1 MTEERLL
8 QCVKELARRVE
19 QYGSHLQRSE
29 IQTRYTLIDP
39 LLRALGW
46 NIEDPAEVCLDHD
59 LALFRPYAI
68 FYGGKVCL
76 VIKAR
81 PLGSDLTEVG
91 DERASLWN
99 ETPYFAM
106 TDGRHWEVY
115 ATHGLAIP
123 ENELIVK
130 FDICSSP
137 VEVVPLASVL
147 RPSVLGSAG
156 PPVPVFPLP
165 KAIDADQVDGEKGVV
180 VLPDTLY
187 LPKDREG
194 VLTCWV
200 EVPVET
206 WKDFCVEIVRW
217 LVDVGKLGPSHCPI
231 QRTRN
236 KYIVHTEPRHPSGA
250 HFPPSQCTQV
260 GSVWVDTKYNR
271 KYIVENTE
279 LILRH
284 VGEDPH
290 RYGFRWGEKTYRS
303 KTVFGIVRVSRKD
316 D

>member
-1 MTEERLL
+1 MTEAGLPQRI
-8 QCVKELARRVE
+8 KELARRVE
-19 QYGSHLQRSE
+19 QYGPLLQGSE

-46 NIEDPAEVCLDHD
+46 NIEDPAEVRLDHD
-59 LALFRPYAI
+59 LALFRPYAM
-68 FYGGKVCL
+68 FYKGKICL

-81 PLGSDLTEVG
+81 PLGLDLKEVRG
-91 DERASLWN
+91 ERESLLN
-99 ETPYFAM
+99 ETPYFAV

-137 VEVVPLASVL
+137 SEVAGLASVL

-156 PPVPVFPLP
+156 PPVPVFPLHQ
-165 KAIDADQVDGEKGVV
+165 AVFADQVDDGKGVV

-187 LPKDREG
+187 LPKDHEG
-194 VLTCWV
+194 EPTCWV
-200 EVPVET
+200 EVPVKT

-217 LVDVGKLGPSHCPI
+217 LVYSGKLGPSNCPI
-231 QRTRN
+231 LRTRD

-250 HFPPSQCTQV
+250 YFPPSQRTQV

-271 KYIVENTE
+271 KYIVENTQ

-284 VGEDPH
+284 VGEDSR
-290 RYGFRWGEKTYRS
+290 RYGFRWGEKTYKS
-303 KTVFGIVRVSRKD
+303 KTVFGIVRFMRAQ
-316 D
+316 